1 MVETKDI
8 LQSRDRVCTIKID
21 PDASDE
27 SKTQAK
33 FDNP

>member
-1 MVETKDI
+1 
-8 LQSRDRVCTIKID
+8 VCRIKID

-33 FDNP
+33 FDNPWNLLP